1 MHFTK
6 GELFGFCQQKL
17 RFSKTFSYIIIFL
30 AYRRH
35 KECYRLPGHRFLLS
49 QALLLPGVMEEER
62 GESGFGPHSVYQL
75 DGPGPAVHAM
85 GHVKYEE
92 ESENKNIL
100 KYLLYSI
107 E

>member
-1 MHFTK
+1 MNN
-6 GELFGFCQQKL
+6 E
-17 RFSKTFSYIIIFL
+17 R
-30 AYRRH
+30 
-35 KECYRLPGHRFLLS
+35 YRLPGHCSPLS
-49 QALLLPGVMEEER
+49 HALLLPGVMEEER

-92 ESENKNIL
+92 ESQNKNIL

-107 E
+107 EYCVILKCIVENLNLGTFYDTELNSDMF

>member
-1 MHFTK
+1 MNN
-6 GELFGFCQQKL
+6 E
-17 RFSKTFSYIIIFL
+17 R
-30 AYRRH
+30 
-35 KECYRLPGHRFLLS
+35 YRLPGHCSPLS
-49 QALLLPGVMEEER
+49 HALLLPGVMEEER

>member
-1 MHFTK
+1 MNSNKSVTNYYYY
-6 GELFGFCQQKL
+6 GVTVQNLSIDYLQIAGTMNNE
-17 RFSKTFSYIIIFL
+17 R
-30 AYRRH
+30 
-35 KECYRLPGHRFLLS
+35 YRLPGHCSPLS
-49 QALLLPGVMEEER
+49 HALLLPGVMEEER